1 MGSFKYA
8 PLEVLW
14 HHLGTKNIWRSEGLG
29 RYNSMCGIG
38 FETDYSGQMCGEHLG
53 WCKLLSGEKE
63 KKMQKVV
70 SSQNKIIESPKLYAL
85 LKF

>member
-8 PLEVLW
+8 PLEVYTL
-14 HHLGTKNIWRSEGLG
+14 HHLGTKNIWRSERLG
-29 RYNSMCGIG
+29 RYMCGIG
-38 FETDYSGQMCGEHLG
+38 FKTDYSGQMCKEHLG

-70 SSQNKIIESPKLYAL
+70 SSQNKLIESPKLYAL
-85 LKF
+85 LKY